1 MLRAVITSLL
11 LLCGRI
17 AIAQP
22 ADCAAEPVGPSMPID
37 LWVGINGRP
46 GLPGPVSPSTPQP
59 SQMQQQNF
67 AHLQLGAQPM
77 NGTLCGD
84 AQPLPTDVLHGAP
97 APRGLLQGNGPRD
110 ALHDRYAPQVT
121 ITPLPR

>member
-1 MLRAVITSLL
+1 MLRAVITLPL
-11 LLCGRI
+11 LLCCRI

-22 ADCAAEPVGPSMPID
+22 ADCAAEPVGPSMPMDVWI
-37 LWVGINGRP
+37 GINGRP
-46 GLPGPVSPSTPQP
+46 GLPGTASPAAPQP
-59 SQMQQQNF
+59 SQLPQQNF

-97 APRGLLQGNGPRD
+97 APRGLLQGDGPRD
-110 ALHDRYAPQVT
+110 VLHDRYMPQVT
-121 ITPLPR
+121 ITPVPR